1 MNNYSDADTINAMP
15 PNERRKILWELRQ
28 SGLTF
33 AAIGKI
39 VNRSLEQVRVQIF
52 IHNRLEQER
61 LQRQAIMQGL
71 TKNEVLRSSILNL
84 ELNVRARNH
93 FSWLQRCKGVSLT
106 VADIMAMSDEE
117 LHAPNMGKVSIAATR
132 TAIDAAL
139 ANAEKA
145 YQ

>member
-1 MNNYSDADTINAMP
+1 MTLTFEQAE
-15 PNERRKILWELRQ
+15 ERRRMVWEMRQ
-28 SGLTF
+28 SGMTL
-33 AAIGKI
+33 AAIGKEI
-39 VNRSLEQVRVQIF
+39 NRSKEEVRRLECK
-52 IHNRLEQER
+52 HARLEQER

-93 FSWLQRCKGVSLT
+93 FSWLQKCKGVSLT

>member
-1 MNNYSDADTINAMP
+1 MKLTSEQAE
-15 PNERRKILWELRQ
+15 ERRRMVWEMRQ
-28 SGLTF
+28 SGMTL
-33 AAIGKI
+33 AAIGKEI
-39 VNRSLEQVRVQIF
+39 NRSKEQVRVIAFQ
-52 IHNRLEQER
+52 HNRLEKER

-71 TKNEVLRSSILNL
+71 TRDEILSISILNL
-84 ELNVRARNH
+84 ELNARARNH
-93 FSWLQRCKGVSLT
+93 FSCLQKYKGVSLT

-145 YQ
+145 DQ

>member
-1 MNNYSDADTINAMP
+1 MV
-15 PNERRKILWELRQ
+15 WEMRQ
-28 SGLTF
+28 SGMTL
-33 AAIGKI
+33 AAIGKEI
-39 VNRSLEQVRVQIF
+39 NRSKEQVRCIVFQ
-52 IHNRLEQER
+52 HNRFQKER

-71 TKNEVLRSSILNL
+71 TRDEVLSISILNL

-93 FSWLQRCKGVSLT
+93 FSWLQKYKGVSLT

-145 YQ
+145 DQ